1 VLPQQQRRS
10 RELERL
16 ARAVGGDPSA
26 QPAASLLPAAPG
38 LPGGVDIEV
47 GEPTA
52 PAPERSFSTGLRR
65 WGLHL
70 ELMLTLLVG
79 GTAVAVA
86 SRPEVALAALLCWVV
101 GAFYRGRAVTT
112 PLQHQLRVVGSSALL
127 PLALL
132 AVAVGVLGI
141 QEEAVLHALVA
152 VAGAAG
158 VSAVCRSLRWTLQA
172 PVRVLVL
179 GDRAAVATAA
189 TQLPR
194 TSKCRVVGAIVV
206 EEGLEDESVPN
217 AILGIPVSCRL
228 EDVSELVELHRA
240 DLVLVDPGR
249 GVNAVE
255 FRSLTWA
262 LEQQRVAIG
271 VSGVIRSVA
280 PHRLA
285 AGKLGRASVLDVR
298 APLQSKYVR
307 WSKASVEWVL
317 AAVALVILSPLLV
330 GLMAGV
336 RLTSPGP
343 ALFTQVR
350 VGQHGRL
357 FKVYKLRT
365 MVDDA
370 EARKSELIPDNDEDQ
385 VLFKVRRDPRVTPL
399 GAFLRRTSLDELPQL
414 LNVLR
419 GDMSLVGP
427 RPHLPEEVELMT
439 SETRRRHAVKPGISG
454 LWQVSGRSDLSSDEA
469 SDLDTYYADNWTL
482 SGDVS
487 ILARTVK
494 AVLGGKGAY

>member
-1 VLPQQQRRS
+1 MLPKQQNRS
-10 RELERL
+10 REPVRGSG
-16 ARAVGGDPSA
+16 AAVESPSA
-26 QPAASLLPAAPG
+26 ELAKTVSSTPPG
-38 LPGGVDIEV
+38 V
-47 GEPTA
+47 GTA
-52 PAPERSFSTGLRR
+52 PDAQVAPPHSFSTGLRR

-70 ELMLTLLVG
+70 ELVLSLLVG
-79 GTAVAVA
+79 GAAVVTA
-86 SRPEVALAALLCWVV
+86 SQPEVALAALLCWVV

-112 PLQHQLRVVGSSALL
+112 PLQHQLRVVGSSALF

-132 AVAVGVLGI
+132 AVAVGVAGV

-152 VAGAAG
+152 VGGAVA

-172 PVRVLVL
+172 PVRVLVV
-179 GDRAAVATAA
+179 GDRAAVATSV
-189 TQLPR
+189 TQLPK
-194 TSKCRVVGAIVV
+194 TSRCRVVGAIVA
-206 EEGLEDESVPN
+206 EEGLEESSVPN
-217 AILGIPVSCRL
+217 AILGVPVHCRL
-228 EDVSELVELHRA
+228 EDASELVDRCRA

-249 GVNAVE
+249 GVDAVD
-255 FRSLTWA
+255 FRALTWA

-285 AGKLGRASVLDVR
+285 AGKLGRATVLDIR
-298 APLQSKYVR
+298 APHQSKYVR
-307 WSKASVEWVL
+307 WSKVTAEWV
-317 AAVALVILSPLLV
+317 AAALALVVLSPLLGV
-330 GLMAGV
+330 LMAAV
-336 RLTSPGP
+336 RLTSRGP

-357 FKVYKLRT
+357 FRVYKLRT

-370 EARKSELIPDNDEDQ
+370 ESLKAELVPDNDEDR
-385 VLFKVRRDPRVTPL
+385 VLFKVRRDPRVTPV

-419 GDMSLVGP
+419 GEMSLVGP
-427 RPHLPEEVELMT
+427 RPHLPEEVELM
-439 SETRRRHAVKPGISG
+439 SPQTRRRHAVKPGISG

-487 ILARTVK
+487 ILGRTVR